1 MSVASLTIGSMVL
14 TPLVLLVVDLA
25 RGDRRQSS

>member
-1 MSVASLTIGSMVL
+1 MSVATLAIGSMVL

-25 RGDRRQSS
+25 KGNRHPQS